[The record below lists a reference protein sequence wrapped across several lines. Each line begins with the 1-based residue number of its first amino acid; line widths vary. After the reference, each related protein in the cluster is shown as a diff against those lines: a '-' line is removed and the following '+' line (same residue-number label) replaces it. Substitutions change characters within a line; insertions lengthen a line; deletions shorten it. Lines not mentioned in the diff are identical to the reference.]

1 MGNQLS
7 KREKILVTNMVKE
20 EFKDINFMVEV
31 V

>member
-7 KREKILVTNMVKE
+7 KRKQILVTNMVKE
-20 EFKDINFMVEV
+20 EFKDINFMTEV